1 MVKTGNCERE
11 SEPEKRRKWEM
22 KSGEKAARKAEN
34 AGKATG
40 LCVFYAFYA
49 HAPSLQSNRRW
60 ETGNSSGLSEPNQLN
75 QPSHDNC
82 IDIRDSTGKA
92 EAAEIMRYYAKSQF
106 ACRMGK
112 NLVCRP
118 GQKPRR
124 A

>member
-1 MVKTGNCERE
+1 
-11 SEPEKRRKWEM
+11 M
-22 KSGEKAARKAEN
+22 KSGWEARKG
-34 AGKATG
+34 GKATA

-49 HAPSLQSNRRW
+49 HAPSLRSNRRW
-60 ETGNSSGLSEPNQLN
+60 ETGKSPNLGAVLEQSQLN
-75 QPSHDNC
+75 EASHDNC

-106 ACRMGK
+106 ACRIGK